1 MYQEEIADLTAE
13 HLRSH
18 MQEYLDAVKAIYADK
33 IEMTFPKAIETAN
46 LVGGV
51 YNATQK
57 AMPAYAVDIIDKV
70 FTEHSDNLWLY
81 QYNGHIAGVISASNE
96 DSANKIVKRHEQ
108 ATEMFV
114 KRHDHFHQTA
124 AKKVGNDFLIVGLG
138 FTGAAFSG
146 AEKIDEAENRET
158 WIAGFRIDLVWIV
171 SEDGPG
177 DHA

>member
-18 MQEYLDAVKAIYADK
+18 MQAYLDEVKAIYQDAV
-33 IEMTFPKAIETAN
+33 ELTFPKAIETAN

-70 FTEHSDNLWLY
+70 FTEHADDLWLY
-81 QYNGHIAGVISASNE
+81 QYNGHIAGVISASSE
-96 DSANKIVKRHEQ
+96 DTANKIVKRHEQ

-114 KRHDHFHQTA
+114 KRHDHFHQMA
-124 AKKVGNDFLIVGLG
+124 AQLPGNNFMIVGLG
-138 FTGAAFSG
+138 FVGSAFSG
-146 AEKIDEAENRET
+146 AEKIDESQNRET
-158 WIAGFRIDLVWIV
+158 WIAGFRIDLAWIV